1 MNFTPINSW
10 KNSGG
15 INRTSSN
22 NIVRIPSAINNA
34 LAVTGQIGYDS
45 SATPCINTVFDS
57 NIIVNCD
64 ASFNSH
70 VFINDLSVNNVTV
83 NGDASFNSHV
93 FINDLSVNNVTV
105 NGDASFNSHVFINDL
120 SVNNIEVNEN
130 IVMSGTNMNYLQF
143 PDDTKQHTAFSRT
156 SITATYTSTS
166 ITTSILGPPTLL
178 DVSLNIPSAGK
189 WYITGNYKLKSA
201 SAAQGLFMNGSTF
214 MIGNNL
220 SFLSQSEQLYRVE
233 TFDNSTLIFTHT
245 ISNVINTPSGETLY
259 ATVQVF
265 GTSANTTIYGEG
277 QITAILI

>member
-10 KNSGG
+10 KQNGG

-93 FINDLSVNNVTV
+93 FINDLSVNN
-105 NGDASFNSHVFINDL
+105 
-120 SVNNIEVNEN
+120 IEVNEN
-130 IVMSGTNMNYLQF
+130 IVMSGTSNMNYLQF
-143 PDDTKQHTAFSRT
+143 PDATKQYTAFSRT
-156 SITATYTSTS
+156 SITATYPSKNISTTIGN
-166 ITTSILGPPTLL
+166 IT
-178 DVSLNIPSAGK
+178 DVGELIIPSAGK
-189 WYITGNYKLKSA
+189 WYITGNYKLKSG
-201 SAAQGLFMNGSTF
+201 SAASGLFMNGSTF
-214 MIGNNL
+214 SIDKNL
-220 SFLSQSEQLYRVE
+220 SFLSQSEQLYKVE
-233 TFDNSTLIFTHT
+233 TFNNSTLIFTHT
-245 ISNVINTPSGETLY
+245 ISNVINTSSGETLT
-259 ATVQVF
+259 AKVQVE
-265 GTSANTTIYGEG
+265 GSNATIYGEG